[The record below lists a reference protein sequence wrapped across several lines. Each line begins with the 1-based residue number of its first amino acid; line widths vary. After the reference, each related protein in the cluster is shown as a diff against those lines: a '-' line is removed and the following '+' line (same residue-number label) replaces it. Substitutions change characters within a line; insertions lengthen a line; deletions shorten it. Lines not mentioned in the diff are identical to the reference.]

1 MPPVVTD
8 VPYSIVPT
16 DAKMVR
22 AKSRYVNAAAE
33 IHSYIPVLTVI
44 SLMLQLWDL
53 FIKLDVILA
62 IIITLLQKSL
72 IIYVTVITITIIIIF
87 YIHIKPYRLL
97 VVVLFFFGKD
107 LFISVF
113 FILEFLKENI
123 RYVYWWMHWSY
134 FFLRII
140 PVTPH
145 EKYNVILLNSICID
159 RMLASL
165 SK

>member
-1 MPPVVTD
+1 MIFYFTGLPLCKDTEDITVPPVVTD

-72 IIYVTVITITIIIIF
+72 ILYVTVITITIIIIF

-97 VVVLFFFGKD
+97 VVVLFFFWKR
-107 LFISVF
+107 LIYFVF
-113 FILEFLKENI
+113 FYIG
-123 RYVYWWMHWSY
+123 
-134 FFLRII
+134 I
-140 PVTPH
+140 PQR
-145 EKYNVILLNSICID
+145 KYKICILMD
-159 RMLASL
+159 ALIIIFS
-165 SK
+165 SHHTCYPTWKI